1 MLYEFPEFDNK
12 SQIAAHAAAI
22 SNLRSVLKNEVD
34 ANSLI
39 TSSYNDKW
47 NAINTIY
54 DQYVVYAYNA
64 QETYDNEATKSNL
77 NYLNVYVE
85 YQTYSYI
92 ALQVHTATESTWRP
106 TALPDIITVPPG
118 FGGAAYTFTL
128 EQMVHWKLG
137 MPIPFPHEQI
147 RPDTWRLVRYLPK
160 GSNIW
165 HPAFDNLEGVDTVYG
180 GRSCYLILVLFEM
193 CFLCDCEC
201 VLFDD

>member
-1 MLYEFPEFDNK
+1 VTLLPAIWPATATTTPPANACGYNHAMMLYEFPEFDNK

-85 YQTYSYI
+85 
-92 ALQVHTATESTWRP
+92 
-106 TALPDIITVPPG
+106 
-118 FGGAAYTFTL
+118 
-128 EQMVHWKLG
+128 
-137 MPIPFPHEQI
+137 
-147 RPDTWRLVRYLPK
+147 
-160 GSNIW
+160 
-165 HPAFDNLEGVDTVYG
+165 
-180 GRSCYLILVLFEM
+180 
-193 CFLCDCEC
+193 
-201 VLFDD
+201 